1 MWFKFAAIFLRTLQQ
16 RKEYSSN
23 FVQFKAMQSS
33 RLSYTTWPVKHPRE
47 NERVKSFWCLK
58 FGLSI
63 WMEKVRCGEV
73 SRFKWWN
80 IGYEIS
86 PTTTTRLRQIPIQN
100 LSLIVYQEMK
110 RITDQTTKLQN
121 LSQYGQ
127 VYFLCNCVPQL
138 QLFFFWKPIVSCG

>member
-1 MWFKFAAIFLRTLQQ
+1 MWCSSLPQIFLRTLQQ
-16 RKEYSSN
+16 HKEYSSN
-23 FVQFKAMQSS
+23 FVQLQSMQYS

-63 WMEKVRCGEV
+63 WMEKVRWRSLEV
-73 SRFKWWN
+73 QMMKH
-80 IGYEIS
+80 
-86 PTTTTRLRQIPIQN
+86 RLRNKSYYYYQVTSNIQN
-100 LSLIVYQEMK
+100 LSFIVYQEMR

-127 VYFLCNCVPQL
+127 VYFLCDCVPQL